1 VPLFIAIFAPIL
13 VFVGMFVV
21 LLLVVGTNN
30 RVAAIQR
37 QQSEE
42 FAQLR
47 RAITELRH
55 SSSRMGRDDRA
66 AELPAIGASVPVL
79 QVGEEVEIIDGP
91 HVGKHGKVVPSPD
104 WAREEVINV
113 EVTGIEGPRLMD
125 ASKVARWNE
134 PGRE

>member
-1 VPLFIAIFAPIL
+1 MLLFIAIFAPFVVLFL
-13 VFVGMFVV
+13 VFVV
-21 LLLVVGTNN
+21 LFLVVRTSN

-37 QQSEE
+37 HQFEE

-55 SSSRMGRDDRA
+55 SASGMERDDHA
-66 AELPAIGASVPVL
+66 AGLPAIGASVRVL

-91 HVGKHGKVVPSPD
+91 HVGKHGKIVPSPD
-104 WAREEVINV
+104 WAREGVINV

-125 ASKVARWNE
+125 VSKVARWNE
-134 PGRE
+134 AGRA

>member
-1 VPLFIAIFAPIL
+1 ML
-13 VFVGMFVV
+13 VV
-21 LLLVVGTNN
+21 LLIAVRTNN

-55 SSSRMGRDDRA
+55 LSSRTGRDDRA
-66 AELPAIGASVPVL
+66 VELPAIGASVPVL

-91 HVGKHGKVVPSPD
+91 HVGKHGKIVPAPD

-125 ASKVARWNE
+125 ASKVVRWNE
-134 PGRE
+134 AGRE